1 MCSRAEHTNVVVR
14 CYLHSST
21 CAALDACHAQLLG
34 HHAEP
39 WFVNIAWHVIAWQ
52 KGVGLTLMLGTSW
65 DKGCMAASASGNS
78 AAGLRNQIR
87 LVGVYGQLV
96 GLRLPL

>member
-1 MCSRAEHTNVVVR
+1 VLGTSWDHHHHHVTQSSHSINAIAVR
-14 CYLHSST
+14 K
-21 CAALDACHAQLLG
+21 AGILL
-34 HHAEP
+34 
-39 WFVNIAWHVIAWQ
+39 FLVRV
-52 KGVGLTLMLGTSW
+52 LGTSW

-78 AAGLRNQIR
+78 AAGLGNQIR

>member
-1 MCSRAEHTNVVVR
+1 MFLVR
-14 CYLHSST
+14 
-21 CAALDACHAQLLG
+21 
-34 HHAEP
+34 
-39 WFVNIAWHVIAWQ
+39 V
-52 KGVGLTLMLGTSW
+52 LGTSW

-78 AAGLRNQIR
+78 AAALRNQIR